1 MNDGSLEH
9 RRPFD
14 LRIRATRAEVDL
26 VPLRHN
32 LNAARAL
39 AGSAEILA
47 VVKANAYGHGA
58 VLVAQALEA
67 LGVRFLAVALVEEG
81 VELRRAGVRVPILV
95 LGGSYEGG
103 YDWLVDYELTPTLFR
118 REHVEGLA
126 QAARAVGHPVKA
138 HLKVDT
144 GMGRLGVRADELEA
158 FLDAIRSYPEVHW
171 DGLMSHFANADL
183 ADALLTR
190 EQVRRFR
197 TAHQQLLAR
206 GLSPQWRHIANSA
219 GVIDLPEVR
228 DASVFNMVRP
238 GIMIYGVAPAD
249 RMALPTDLRPILSW
263 KTQVIHLKAVSRGD
277 AISYGSTW
285 TAPRPSRIATL
296 PVGYADG
303 YSRRYSNR
311 ASVLIRG
318 QRAPIVGRV
327 CMDLCMVDATDVEGV
342 QQGDEVVL
350 LGRQGQGEILVG
362 ELAELAETISY
373 EVLCALSS
381 RIPRVLVQSDHT
393 CLP

>member
-1 MNDGSLEH
+1 MNDGLPED
-9 RRPFD
+9 RRSFD
-14 LRIRATRAEVDL
+14 LRIRPTHAEVD
-26 VPLRHN
+26 PDALRHN
-32 LNAARAL
+32 MIAARAL

-58 VLVAQALEA
+58 VLVARALEA
-67 LGVRFLAVALVEEG
+67 LGVRFLAVALIEEG

-103 YDWLVDYELTPTLFR
+103 YDWLLKYELTPTLFR

-126 QAARAVGHPVKA
+126 RAARAVGHPVKA

-158 FLDAIRSYPEVHW
+158 FLDAIRSYPEVQW

-190 EQVRRFR
+190 EQVKRFR

-206 GLSPQWRHIANSA
+206 GLSPQWRHISNSA

-228 DASVFNMVRP
+228 DGSVFNLVRP
-238 GIMIYGVAPAD
+238 GLMLYGVAPAD

-263 KTQVIHLKAVSRGD
+263 RTRVIHLKAVSRGD

-303 YSRRYSNR
+303 YSRLYSNR

-327 CMDLCMVDATDVEGV
+327 CMDLCMVDVTDVEGV
-342 QQGDEVVL
+342 QQSDEVVL
-350 LGRQGQGEILVG
+350 LGRQGQEQILVG
-362 ELAELAETISY
+362 ELAELAETIPY
-373 EVLCALSS
+373 EVLCALSA
-381 RIPRVLVQSDHT
+381 RVPRVLVQPEHS
-393 CLP
+393 

>member
-1 MNDGSLEH
+1 
-9 RRPFD
+9 
-14 LRIRATRAEVDL
+14 
-26 VPLRHN
+26 
-32 LNAARAL
+32 L

-58 VLVAQALEA
+58 VLVARALEA
-67 LGVRFLAVALVEEG
+67 LGVRFLAVALIEEG

-103 YDWLVDYELTPTLFR
+103 YDWLLKYGLTPTLFR

-126 QAARAVGHPVKA
+126 RAARAVGHPVKA

-158 FLDAIRSYPEVHW
+158 FLDAIRSYPEVQW

-206 GLSPQWRHIANSA
+206 GLSPQWRHISNSA

-228 DASVFNMVRP
+228 DGSVFNLVRP
-238 GIMIYGVAPAD
+238 GLMLYGVAPAD

-263 KTQVIHLKAVSRGD
+263 RTRVIHLKAVSRGD
-277 AISYGSTW
+277 AISYGSIW

-303 YSRRYSNR
+303 YSRLYSNR

-327 CMDLCMVDATDVEGV
+327 CMDLCMIDVTDIEGV

-350 LGRQGQGEILVG
+350 LGRQGKEQILVG
-362 ELAELAETISY
+362 ELAELAETIPY

-381 RIPRVLVQSDHT
+381 RVPRVLVHSDGRS
-393 CLP
+393 P